1 MEREIY
7 TPKLEQVPAMPELRT
22 LFTKLGEER
31 IRSLVNYFYDLIPK
45 SSIANM
51 FPDDLTNAKQDQA
64 DFLIQVLGGPSYY
77 SDRKGHPRMRMRHF
91 PFIITEES
99 RQAWYDCYV
108 KAIHENDIPEPE
120 KSILISYLETF
131 SRWMVNSL

>member
-22 LFTKLGEER
+22 LYAKLGEDL
-31 IRSLVNYFYDLIPK
+31 IRSLVDQFYDLIPH

-51 FPDDLTNAKQDQA
+51 FPADLSNAKKDQA

-77 SDRKGHPRMRMRHF
+77 SERRGHPRMRMRHF
-91 PFIITEES
+91 PFVITEES
-99 RQAWYDCYV
+99 RQVWYKCYEQ
-108 KAIHENDIPEPE
+108 AINTKSIPEPE
-120 KSILISYLETF
+120 KGILLSYLESF
-131 SRWMVNSL
+131 SKWMVNSL